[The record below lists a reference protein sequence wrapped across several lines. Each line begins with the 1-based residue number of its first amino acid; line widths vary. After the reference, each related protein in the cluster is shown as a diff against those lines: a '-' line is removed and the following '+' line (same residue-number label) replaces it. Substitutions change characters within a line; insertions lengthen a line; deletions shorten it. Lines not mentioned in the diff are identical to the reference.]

1 MDYRKIDFEK
11 GKGLYIILDL
21 KTLQKD
27 FITKLQDMLKEQV
40 LAVQIWDNMPDYSA
54 YAAILK
60 DLVRLLKTYE
70 TPILMNNRLD
80 LVEAYQFDGVH
91 FDEIPADW
99 DDLLPRLAHKIVG
112 ITCTNN
118 REILEWADRQR
129 IDYVSFCSMY
139 PSANNSR
146 CELVDPEVVAEFQ
159 GKYKIP
165 FFLAGG
171 ITPENIDTL
180 SPLSYSGIAL
190 VSGLMTRDNPRELL
204 KNVLSKMS

>member
-11 GKGLYIILDL
+11 GKGLYIMLDL
-21 KTLQKD
+21 TTLPTD
-27 FITKLQDMLKEQV
+27 CITKLQDMLKEQV

-70 TPILMNNRLD
+70 TPILMNNRVD

-112 ITCTNN
+112 STCPSNQ
-118 REILEWADRQR
+118 ELLELDKRHR
-129 IDYVSFCSMY
+129 INYVSYSSMY

-146 CELVDPEVVAEFQ
+146 CELVDPGVEAEFQ
-159 GKYKIP
+159 SKYKITI
-165 FFLAGG
+165 FRAGG
-171 ITPENIDTL
+171 ITPENIDTF

-190 VSGLMTRDNPRELL
+190 VSG
-204 KNVLSKMS
+204 